1 MHKYNFGQVH
11 YVERVKRIHAKFTL
25 HFLMFIQIS
34 TNFETLYE
42 FLEINK

>member
-25 HFLMFIQIS
+25 YFS
-34 TNFETLYE
+34 DVYSNFYE
-42 FLEINK
+42 FWNSI